1 MSIKNNLR
9 LIKQNIPDN
18 VTLVAVSKTKTS
30 ANILEAYNSGHKIFG
45 ENKVQE
51 LEKKHKELPPDIEW
65 HMIGNLQKNK
75 VKYIAPF
82 ISLIHSIDSIK
93 LIQEVNKRAIQNN
106 RTIKCLLQVHIA
118 KEETKFGFKTHEIEE
133 ILIKAKEF
141 KNIKITGLM
150 AMATFTDDIKQINKE
165 FKAINN
171 IYKNIKNHNI
181 HILSTGMSNDYK
193 IAINNG
199 SNMIRVG
206 SAIFG
211 KRN

>member
-9 LIKQNIPDN
+9 LIKKNIPDN

-30 ANILEAYNSGHKIFG
+30 AKILEAYNSGHKIFG

-51 LEKKHKELPPDIEW
+51 LEKKYKELPNDIEW

-93 LIQEVNKRAIQNN
+93 LLQEVNKRAIQNN

-118 KEETKFGFKTHEIEE
+118 KEETKFGFKIHEIEE
-133 ILIKAKEF
+133 IVLKAKEF
-141 KNIKITGLM
+141 KNIKIIGLM
-150 AMATFTDDIKQINKE
+150 AMATFTDDTKQLNKE
-165 FKAINN
+165 FKVINE
-171 IYKNIKNHNI
+171 IYKKFKNHNI

-211 KRN
+211 RRN